1 MTRLSKQDNDTLR
14 KQEWRLLFGAP
25 VAGIS
30 SSSASISASIGPAQD
45 GVPSE
50 HAQDTF
56 LVKTFFS
63 ESEMYYLILLTN
75 LKQCWYEKLEIE
87 DIRERSQSIKSF
99 AYEEDSQ
106 LEALLVSLSAIFT
119 AQQDTGTSPLD
130 SNTKRY
136 LEAHGEK
143 LSLVVGFI
151 YGIASVQWAFQLSP
165 LLATSGSVH
174 TLQELPEPGH
184 SLSSKRKSKSAKE
197 QATLQRLR
205 NFLEDSDQED
215 DDNNNN
221 NINNNEDL
229 PHDHAQVDGMSVL
242 YDHLVLPLISLTN
255 AYRRQ
260 VKSLETVVKAK
271 ENEVF
276 EALEMLEQSG
286 TGYHNRRRATERYD
300 KVRTET
306 KLQEDLE
313 KQTTPQRLGPRELF
327 SDKKVSALCSVVAK
341 NAAEKDPSLA
351 SQGEIGNSQEP
362 SMASQGPM
370 PRANTRAGVAE
381 SSSTLTVPRHEG
393 DAASSGGEGPAT
405 KASKRSE
412 ELERRR
418 LLQERLDRE
427 KIEKERA
434 PKKKKLF

>member
-1 MTRLSKQDNDTLR
+1 MTQLSKQDNDTLR
-14 KQEWRLLFGAP
+14 KQEWRLLFGAQA
-25 VAGIS
+25 VAIS
-30 SSSASISASIGPAQD
+30 GSSTSSAASMSLLEDAL
-45 GVPSE
+45 PSE

-63 ESEMYYLILLTN
+63 ETEKYYLILLTN

-119 AQQDTGTSPLD
+119 VQQDTTTTTPLD
-130 SNTKRY
+130 PGTKRH
-136 LEAHGEK
+136 LEQHGEK

-151 YGIASVQWAFQLSP
+151 YGIASVQWEFKLSP
-165 LLATSGSVH
+165 LLATSGNRH
-174 TLQELPEPGH
+174 ILLDDREHNH
-184 SLSSKRKSKSAKE
+184 SSSLKRKSKKTKDQGTE
-197 QATLQRLR
+197 QRLR
-205 NFLEDSDQED
+205 NFLEDSDLED
-215 DDNNNN
+215 DDDDQPPQQPQ
-221 NINNNEDL
+221 E
-229 PHDHAQVDGMSVL
+229 HAQVDGMSVL

-260 VKSLETVVKAK
+260 AKSLETVIKAK

-300 KVRTET
+300 KARTET

-313 KQTTPQRLGPRELF
+313 KQIRPQISGPRELF
-327 SDKKVSALCSVVAK
+327 SDRKVSAFCSIVAK

-351 SQGEIGNSQEP
+351 SLGEIGNSQDQ
-362 SMASQGPM
+362 SMASQSSV
-370 PRANTRAGVAE
+370 PRTNARAGGVAE
-381 SSSTLTVPRHEG
+381 SSSTLTVPRPEG
-393 DAASSGGEGPAT
+393 DNAPTGGEGLGT
-405 KASKRSE
+405 KPSKRSE

>member
-1 MTRLSKQDNDTLR
+1 MTRLSKKDNDTLR
-14 KQEWRLLFGAP
+14 KQEWQLLFGAQ
-25 VAGIS
+25 VAAIS
-30 SSSASISASIGPAQD
+30 GSLPSTITSAGPPQE
-45 GVPSE
+45 GLPSE
-50 HAQDTF
+50 NAQDTF

-63 ESEMYYLILLTN
+63 ETEMYYLILLTN

-119 AQQDTGTSPLD
+119 THQDTSTAALD
-130 SNTKRY
+130 PSTKRH
-136 LEAHGEK
+136 LEHQGEK

-151 YGIASVQWAFQLSP
+151 YGIATVQWEFKLSP
-165 LLATSGSVH
+165 LLATSGNAS
-174 TLQELPEPGH
+174 TLLDGPEH
-184 SLSSKRKSKSAKE
+184 EYSTTLRHKSKRPRE
-197 QATLQRLR
+197 RATLQRLR
-205 NFLEDSDQED
+205 NFLEDSDDED
-215 DDNNNN
+215 DRE
-221 NINNNEDL
+221 NENS
-229 PHDHAQVDGMSVL
+229 VDGRTQDPIRVDGLSVL

-260 VKSLETVVKAK
+260 AKSLETVIKAK

-286 TGYHNRRRATERYD
+286 AGYHNRRRATERYD
-300 KVRTET
+300 KARTET

-313 KQTTPQRLGPRELF
+313 RQIRPQMSGPRELF
-327 SDKKVSALCSVVAK
+327 SDKKVSALFSIVAK
-341 NAAEKDPSLA
+341 NAAEKA
-351 SQGEIGNSQEP
+351 SQGETGNSQDQ
-362 SMASQGPM
+362 SMASQSSI
-370 PRANTRAGVAE
+370 PRTNARTGVADP
-381 SSSTLTVPRHEG
+381 SSTLTVPRPEA
-393 DAASSGGEGPAT
+393 DTASSGGEGAGT
-405 KASKRSE
+405 KASKRAE

-427 KIEKERA
+427 KIEKGRA

>member
-14 KQEWRLLFGAP
+14 KQEWRLLFGSP

-30 SSSASISASIGPAQD
+30 SSSASTAASMGPLQEE
-45 GVPSE
+45 GLLPSE

-63 ESEMYYLILLTN
+63 ETEMYYLILLTN
-75 LKQCWYEKLEIE
+75 LKQCWYEKLKVE
-87 DIRERSQSIKSF
+87 DIRKRSQSIKSF

-106 LEALLVSLSAIFT
+106 LEALLVSLSAIFS
-119 AQQDTGTSPLD
+119 AQQDTGITPLD
-130 SNTKRY
+130 THTKRH
-136 LEAHGEK
+136 LEQHGDK

-151 YGIASVQWAFQLSP
+151 YGIASVQWEFQLSP
-165 LLATSGSVH
+165 LLADSGHVH
-174 TLQELPEPGH
+174 TLPGGPVEH
-184 SLSSKRKSKSAKE
+184 GRSSALNRKSEKSKD
-197 QATLQRLR
+197 QATRQRLR
-205 NFLEDSDQED
+205 HFLEDSDQED
-215 DDNNNN
+215 DD
-221 NINNNEDL
+221 D
-229 PHDHAQVDGMSVL
+229 HDDDPQHAPVDGMSVL

-260 VKSLETVVKAK
+260 AKSLETVIKAK

-286 TGYHNRRRATERYD
+286 TGYHNRRRTTERYD
-300 KVRTET
+300 KARTET

-313 KQTTPQRLGPRELF
+313 KQVWPQMVGPKELF
-327 SDKKVSALCSVVAK
+327 SDKKISTLCSVVAK

-351 SQGEIGNSQEP
+351 SLGEIGNTQDQ
-362 SMASQGPM
+362 SMASQSSTQ
-370 PRANTRAGVAE
+370 RTNARTGVPE
-381 SSSTLTVPRHEG
+381 SSSTSTVPRPKG
-393 DAASSGGEGPAT
+393 DATSSGGEGSGT
-405 KASKRSE
+405 KPPKRSE

-427 KIEKERA
+427 KIEKGRA